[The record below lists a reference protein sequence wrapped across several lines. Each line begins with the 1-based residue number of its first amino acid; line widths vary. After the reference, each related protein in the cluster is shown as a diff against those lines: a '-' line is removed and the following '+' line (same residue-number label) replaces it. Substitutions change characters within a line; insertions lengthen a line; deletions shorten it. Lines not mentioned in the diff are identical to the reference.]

1 MVCVILF
8 DAVNYTNDSCWR
20 INAVIYTDFLLNKS
34 GDVYYFLANAIV
46 KVAWL

>member
-1 MVCVILF
+1 MVYVILF

-34 GDVYYFLANAIV
+34 WDVLLFSS
-46 KVAWL
+46 